1 MKKLF
6 VAILALGALISSIIA
21 KSAQAIFGFEQE
33 YYTIMLILGI
43 TACISGM
50 MKTPLTAIFFA
61 VEALSCY
68 ENILHVVVVSCI
80 AFVVTEIFGLKSIND
95 TVLDTTIEE
104 QNEGK
109 TPKVIDTFVVVQR
122 GAFAIGKQVRDIFW
136 PTNLF
141 ILSVKHDETKN
152 AVLDEHGGKAI
163 REGDTLHV
171 RYSTYDE
178 ESTTEEL
185 LAIVGEQKINSTE
198 ADVI

>member
-1 MKKLF
+1 
-6 VAILALGALISSIIA
+6 
-21 KSAQAIFGFEQE
+21 
-33 YYTIMLILGI
+33 
-43 TACISGM
+43 

-68 ENILHVVVVSCI
+68 ENILYVIVASAL
-80 AFVVTEIFGLKSIND
+80 AFIITEIFGVKSIND
-95 TVLDTTIEE
+95 SVLDTRAEE

-122 GAFAIGKQVRDIFW
+122 GAFAIGKQIRDIFW
-136 PTNLF
+136 PNNLF
-141 ILSVKHDETKN
+141 VLSLKHDETKS
-152 AVLDEHGGKAI
+152 AELDEHGGKAI